1 MTKTADTG
9 ARAPRPITIERSQ
22 DPQRDDISV
31 EWILILGLGV
41 TAGIVGGVVGFGASI
56 MLLPAIVWQF
66 GPREAIP
73 IMAIG
78 ALMAN
83 ASRAAVWWREIDWRL
98 NAVYCVTAIPA
109 AMLGARTLLSL
120 DPAMIEAAL
129 GAFLLASIPAR
140 RWLLAHGF
148 RMTLPGMAIV
158 GGVIGFL
165 TGLVASTG
173 PLNTPF
179 FLAYGLTKGAFV
191 ATEAVGSAAISLTKT
206 LTFQTFGALSPATF
220 ARGLIVGSA
229 LMVGSWISKSI
240 LQSIDA
246 HRFQVII
253 EAMMV
258 AAGLSM
264 LWSGLHA

>member
-1 MTKTADTG
+1 M
-9 ARAPRPITIERSQ
+9 
-22 DPQRDDISV
+22 
-31 EWILILGLGV
+31 EWVFILAIGV
-41 TAGIVGGVVGFGASI
+41 VAGVLGGVVGFGASI
-56 MLLPAIVWQF
+56 MLLPVIVWAF
-66 GPREAIP
+66 GPKEAIP

-83 ASRAAVWWREIDWRL
+83 ASRAAVWWREIDWKL
-98 NAVYCVTAIPA
+98 NGVYCATAVPGAII
-109 AMLGARTLLSL
+109 GARTLLSL
-120 DPAMIEAAL
+120 DAGMIEATL

-140 RWLLAHGF
+140 RWLIARGF
-148 RMTLPGMAIV
+148 RMTLPGMAVV

-191 ATEAVGSAAISLTKT
+191 ANEAVGSAAISLTKT
-206 LTFQTFGALSPATF
+206 LTFHTFGVLSAATLG
-220 ARGLIVGSA
+220 RGLAVGSS
-229 LMVGSWISKSI
+229 LMVGSWISKRI

-246 HRFQVII
+246 HRFQFII
-253 EAMMV
+253 EIMMA

-264 LWSGLHA
+264 LWAGLNG

>member
-1 MTKTADTG
+1 M
-9 ARAPRPITIERSQ
+9 
-22 DPQRDDISV
+22 
-31 EWILILGLGV
+31 EWLLILAIGIAAGV
-41 TAGIVGGVVGFGASI
+41 IGGVVGFGASI
-56 MLLPAIVWQF
+56 MLLPVIVWVF
-66 GPREAIP
+66 GPKEAIP

-98 NAVYCVTAIPA
+98 NAVYCAAAVPA
-109 AMLGARTLLSL
+109 AVLGASTLLSL
-120 DPAMIEAAL
+120 DPAMVEATL
-129 GAFLLASIPAR
+129 GAFLLASIPTR
-140 RWLLAHGF
+140 RWLIARGF
-148 RMTLPGMAIV
+148 RMTLPGMAVV

-206 LTFQTFGALSPATF
+206 LTFGRFGALSVETIG
-220 ARGLIVGSA
+220 RGLAVGTA
-229 LMVGSWISKSI
+229 LMVGSWISKRI
-240 LQSIDA
+240 VQSIDA
-246 HRFQVII
+246 RRFQFII
-253 EAMMV
+253 ELMMA

-264 LWSGLHA
+264 LWSAFA

>member
-1 MTKTADTG
+1 M
-9 ARAPRPITIERSQ
+9 
-22 DPQRDDISV
+22 
-31 EWILILGLGV
+31 EWIFILSVGV
-41 TAGIVGGVVGFGASI
+41 ASGVVGGVVGFGASI
-56 MLLPAIVWQF
+56 MLLPVIVWVF

-83 ASRAAVWWREIDWRL
+83 ASRAAVWWREIDWKL
-98 NAVYCVTAIPA
+98 NGVYCATAVPGAI
-109 AMLGARTLLSL
+109 LGARTLLSL
-120 DPAMIEAAL
+120 DAGMIEATL

-140 RWLLAHGF
+140 RWLIARGF
-148 RMTLPGMAIV
+148 RMTLPGMAVV
-158 GGVIGFL
+158 GGVIGCL

-179 FLAYGLTKGAFV
+179 FLAYGLTKGAFI

-206 LTFQTFGALSPATF
+206 MTFHTFGALTTATL
-220 ARGLIVGSA
+220 ARGLIVGSS
-229 LMVGSWISKSI
+229 LMVGSWISKRI

-246 HRFQVII
+246 HRFQYII
-253 EAMMV
+253 EIMMV

-264 LWSGLHA
+264 LWAGLRG